1 MSKHPRFFFRATAAL
16 VACGFVVAASAQVS
30 ATTEPPDTEPTE
42 APTTTDAPATT
53 GAPSTVAS
61 TTVAPTTVPAV
72 VERQPLTGSPIDGSL
87 VTYTPRP
94 ALIVKIDNGVNS
106 HPQTGLNQADIVFEE
121 IVEGTTRFAAVFNS
135 QDSDPVGNIR
145 SGRTQDVELFASFND
160 PIFAYSGGNEGVN
173 NALGGTG
180 WTLLTQGNGMF
191 RVDGR
196 GGAPFNLYGNT
207 SEFFAQAGDSGQ
219 AVPQFEYIEP
229 GTQPAGTPVTSIDV
243 QMIGGGHAVQWQWD
257 AQQGLFLR
265 AENGSAHQ
273 LVDGQA
279 SANTVIVLS
288 VPYGRSA
295 AGGVPE
301 AQTTGTGSVVVY
313 TAGHKVEGTWTRNDA
328 SEPFSLTD
336 ASGAPILLSPGR
348 TWVEL
353 ADAGSS
359 TFTDA

>member
-1 MSKHPRFFFRATAAL
+1 MRKHPRSFLRATGAL

-30 ATTEPPDTEPTE
+30 ATTEPPDTGPTD

-53 GAPSTVAS
+53 GAPSTVAP

-72 VERQPLTGSPIDGSL
+72 VERQPLTGVPIDGTL

-94 ALIVKIDNGVNS
+94 ALIVKIDNVEAQ
-106 HPQTGLNQADIVFEE
+106 PQAGLNQADIVFEE
-121 IVEGTTRFAAVFNS
+121 IVEGATRFAAVFNS
-135 QDSDPVGNIR
+135 TDSDPVGPIR
-145 SGRTQDVELFASFND
+145 SGRTQDIELFSSFND
-160 PIFAYSGGNEGVN
+160 PVFAYSGGNDGVN
-173 NALGGTG
+173 AALNATG

-191 RVDGR
+191 RDNTYH
-196 GGAPFNLYGNT
+196 GAPHNLFGNT
-207 SEFFAQAGDSGQ
+207 SEFFTLASESAN
-219 AVPQFEYIEP
+219 AVPQFEYVAP
-229 GTQPAGTPVTSIDV
+229 GTQPAGTPVSTIDV
-243 QMIGGGHAVQWQWD
+243 SIGGYSVNWAWD
-257 AQQGLFLR
+257 AAQGLFLR
-265 AENGSAHQ
+265 SQNGSTH
-273 LVDGQA
+273 DTNTGQA

-288 VPYGRSA
+288 VPYGQSP

-313 TAGHKVEGTWTRNDA
+313 TAGHKIEGTWIRNDA

-353 ADAGSS
+353 ADAASS